1 MSSTPNTT
9 TERAA
14 AQGRRF
20 SPPALVRTLQKS
32 APKVGQSA
40 PECAILFFEIRET
53 RKRGGTKYG
62 RSCAL
67 NRAMAYLEAH
77 MEDDGAAADVSSV
90 TTYSPYHFGRLFY
103 YVAGMPLSEYI
114 RKRRLSLAAMRL
126 QSGNERVLDLALLY
140 GYDSADSFT
149 RAFVRQHGCTPSE
162 ARKPGAQLTLFP
174 SLVFQIQIKGVE
186 AMHWRMEERDA
197 FEVFGIERRIGCEDN
212 GAVPAFWTECHQD
225 GAMKDF

>member
-1 MSSTPNTT
+1 MDVL
-9 TERAA
+9 
-14 AQGRRF
+14 AQ
-20 SPPALVRTLQKS
+20 
-32 APKVGQSA
+32 
-40 PECAILFFEIRET
+40 
-53 RKRGGTKYG
+53 
-62 RSCAL
+62 L

-212 GAVPAFWTECHQD
+212 GRCRHFGQNVIKTA
-225 GAMKDF
+225 AMKGFLKRRTQSRRRESRVRFAPSAATKRRTAGRSLICSAR